1 MVGFGPCND
10 KLSLFLNNF
19 SHFDATLDEYSRF
32 NESGLVAQKL
42 ATLLVQVVEVVVGEG
57 FEVFVRV
64 DVDRV
69 PELRLPVMQIVDR
82 VQVHVFFVPTEE
94 GSPDANV
101 EVWLSDPRNEV
112 RLHSIA
118 RQEKSKNKMVNCT
131 ILSVMT
137 SSLSRVEVTCG
148 S

>member
-94 GSPDANV
+94 GSPDANI

-118 RQEKSKNKMVNCT
+118 RQEKSKKQN
-131 ILSVMT
+131 
-137 SSLSRVEVTCG
+137 G
-148 S
+148 